1 MPGLFITFEGIDL
14 CGKTTQAK
22 LLVAHL
28 KDKGFD
34 VLLTR
39 EPGGPGIS
47 EKIRQILLNPENHA
61 MTSMAELLLYE
72 ASRAQHTEE
81 LIRPALSDGKLVI
94 CDRFGDASF
103 AYQGHGRRL
112 GGELV
117 RRLNDLATG
126 GLSPDLTIVLD
137 LPPEEAARRAEGKDW
152 QADRLEGEKIDFHRR
167 VREGYLRLAE
177 EEPERVRIIDG
188 RGSVEEIQDRI
199 RALVDPLLEET
210 PDNATGTEK

>member
-28 KDKGFD
+28 KDMGFD
-34 VLLTR
+34 VVLTR

-117 RRLNDLATG
+117 RRLNDMATG

-137 LPPEEAARRAEGKDW
+137 LPPEEAARLLNEVD
-152 QADRLEGEKIDFHRR
+152 
-167 VREGYLRLAE
+167 
-177 EEPERVRIIDG
+177 PER
-188 RGSVEEIQDRI
+188 E
-199 RALVDPLLEET
+199 
-210 PDNATGTEK
+210 

>member
-117 RRLNDLATG
+117 RRLNDMATG

-177 EEPERVRIIDG
+177 EEPERVRVIDG
-188 RGSVEEIQDRI
+188 RGPVEQIQGRI
-199 RALVDPLLEET
+199 RALVGPLLMEK
-210 PDNATGTEK
+210 PDDSAEA